1 MLFKYSDMLF
11 HQGKYREAAER
22 FEKAV
27 HYAEKSDAEAA
38 TLANLALYHAEA
50 LKHYTAPLFLSVRLQ
65 KGMQGAPPQIA
76 VLEKQLEGQYRQAIA
91 GYQHAAELAD
101 KAGLD
106 AGFKLQ
112 IQRGMGDMHH
122 DAARFV
128 KAVMARKKAIQQAES
143 LKLEAKEMAALYH
156 GLGESTKEMNQPG
169 EAAESYRKSI
179 NMKEKAEADGVS
191 LAKSWFSLG
200 ECLGASR
207 KLEPA
212 LEAFTK
218 ARDLE
223 EKAAATDEN
232 RKSRMKRYAGMV
244 AQVLQALGK
253 AEEAKAAQAKADAI

>member
-1 MLFKYSDMLF
+1 
-11 HQGKYREAAER
+11 
-22 FEKAV
+22 
-27 HYAEKSDAEAA
+27 
-38 TLANLALYHAEA
+38 
-50 LKHYTAPLFLSVRLQ
+50 
-65 KGMQGAPPQIA
+65 
-76 VLEKQLEGQYRQAIA
+76 
-91 GYQHAAELAD
+91 
-101 KAGLD
+101 
-106 AGFKLQ
+106 
-112 IQRGMGDMHH
+112 
-122 DAARFV
+122 
-128 KAVMARKKAIQQAES
+128 MARKKAIQQAES
-143 LKLEAKEMAALYH
+143 LKIEAKEMAALYH

-253 AEEAKAAQAKADAI
+253 ADEAKAAQAKADAV